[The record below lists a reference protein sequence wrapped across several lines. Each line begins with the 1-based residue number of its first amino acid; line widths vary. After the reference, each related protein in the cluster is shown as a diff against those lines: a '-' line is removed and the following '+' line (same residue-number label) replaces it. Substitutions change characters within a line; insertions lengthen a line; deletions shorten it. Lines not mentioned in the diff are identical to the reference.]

1 MGVMAV
7 PASSV
12 RSLTSVRRRC
22 STIADTTPSGI
33 SLAASLPAE
42 TDAKVHF
49 VSAFGS
55 IIAKCAQ
62 TLPATRHTS
71 EKWGWRKRRKGSE
84 EEGNNEDG
92 REKKLHYSPTT
103 SPSDRVSILVFPA
116 HIYVLYLQKY
126 SIPYSTFDLSSLH
139 SCVVHLWNERVSP
152 SENFRGREQYYRKR
166 WLFSSRL
173 VSSEFWSSSRL
184 FSLWFE
190 LWVNSVLN
198 QN

>member
-84 EEGNNEDG
+84 EEENKEEN
-92 REKKLHYSPTT
+92 KLHYTPTT
-103 SPSDRVSILVFPA
+103 SPSERISILVFLA
-116 HIYVLYLQKY
+116 HLCALYLQKY
-126 SIPYSTFDLSSLH
+126 IIRYSTFDLSSLH
-139 SCVVHLWNERVSP
+139 SCVGCSICCDVICERP
-152 SENFRGREQYYRKR
+152 PIGGKKGQK
-166 WLFSSRL
+166 
-173 VSSEFWSSSRL
+173 
-184 FSLWFE
+184 
-190 LWVNSVLN
+190 
-198 QN
+198 